1 MLSQKELLTR
11 RKSRI
16 RFKIRTIDSG
26 RPRLIVHRTNM
37 HIYAQ
42 VVDDQKGI
50 TLASA
55 STVVKDVRAKLKNG
69 GNKEAAVM
77 VGKLVAQSAV
87 KAGVKEVV
95 FDRSGY
101 LYHGRIK
108 ALADSA
114 RENGLVF

>member
-1 MLSQKELLTR
+1 MLSQKELYLR
-11 RKSRI
+11 RKERI
-16 RFKIRTIDSG
+16 RFKLRRLNKD
-26 RPRLIVHRTNM
+26 RPRLTVHRTNQ
-37 HIYAQ
+37 HIYVQ
-42 VVDDQKGI
+42 IVDDKKGV

-55 STVVKDVRAKLKNG
+55 STLSKQLRELVKNG
-69 GNKEAAVM
+69 GNKEAAIL
-77 VGKLVAQSAV
+77 VGKAIAENAQKV
-87 KAGVKEVV
+87 GLKDVV